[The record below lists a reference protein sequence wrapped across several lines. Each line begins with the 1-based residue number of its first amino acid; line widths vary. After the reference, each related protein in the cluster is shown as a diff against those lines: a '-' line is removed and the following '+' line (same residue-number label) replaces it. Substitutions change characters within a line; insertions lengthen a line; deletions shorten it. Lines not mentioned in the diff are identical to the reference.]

1 MYFFQICYSCM
12 GSELQKVLFILSSWW
27 FLFRCWG
34 WGHETWN
41 SPDRDKATSADKPW
55 ALKPIYKKIFSPSF
69 TFRTKESVFC
79 FRESD
84 SQIYCRSKFIR
95 LVFCLN
101 CFRILAQLNKSR
113 WTWFRESAMQK
124 HVSVDNWVE
133 NVNWPPLRV

>member
-12 GSELQKVLFILSSWW
+12 GSEFQKVHFILSSWW
-27 FLFRCWG
+27 FLFRCRG

-69 TFRTKESVFC
+69 TFRTKESVF
-79 FRESD
+79 FAFE
-84 SQIYCRSKFIR
+84 ISKFIR
-95 LVFCLN
+95 QVFCLN
-101 CFRILAQLNKSR
+101 CFRILAHLNKSR

-124 HVSVDNWVE
+124 HVSVNNWVE
-133 NVNWPPLRV
+133 NVNWPPWRV